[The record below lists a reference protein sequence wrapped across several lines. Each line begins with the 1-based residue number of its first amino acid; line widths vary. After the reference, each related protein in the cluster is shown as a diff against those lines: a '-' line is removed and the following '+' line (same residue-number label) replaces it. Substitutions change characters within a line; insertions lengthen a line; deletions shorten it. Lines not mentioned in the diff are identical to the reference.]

1 MKVIIY
7 TDGSARSNPGRGGY
21 GAVLKYTNPAGKTFT
36 SELSRGYAKTTNN
49 RMELMAVIV
58 ALEALNRPCEV
69 EVHSDS
75 QYVVNAFNKHW
86 IDGWKKRGWKTANKQ
101 PVKNRDLWE
110 RLLTAKSKHKVEF
123 IWVKGHAGHE
133 LNERCDE
140 LATTAAD
147 GSNLDIDTGFNESD
161 LLYPHALHSSC
172 RPNNARGTYAAH
184 RDHRHIHDH
193 RRLYPSRQRQ
203 RPSRVCG
210 HAFTRR
216 QSRYCLYRRA
226 RW

>member
-1 MKVIIY
+1 MKTVTIY
-7 TDGSARSNPGRGGY
+7 TDGACSGNPGPGGWCAILEY
-21 GAVLKYTNPAGKTFT
+21 QGREKMISGGEE
-36 SELSRGYAKTTNN
+36 STTNN

-110 RLLTAKSKHKVEF
+110 RLLAAKSKHKVEF

-147 GSNLDIDTGFNESD
+147 GSNLDIDAGFNESD
-161 LLYPHALHSSC
+161 L
-172 RPNNARGTYAAH
+172 
-184 RDHRHIHDH
+184 
-193 RRLYPSRQRQ
+193 
-203 RPSRVCG
+203 
-210 HAFTRR
+210 
-216 QSRYCLYRRA
+216 
-226 RW
+226 

>member
-1 MKVIIY
+1 MGAGQNLLYQENNVKTVTIY
-7 TDGSARSNPGRGGY
+7 TDGACSGNPGPGGWGAILMY
-21 GAVLKYTNPAGKTFT
+21 GPHKK
-36 SELSRGYAKTTNN
+36 ELSGGEAQTTNN

-161 LLYPHALHSSC
+161 L
-172 RPNNARGTYAAH
+172 
-184 RDHRHIHDH
+184 
-193 RRLYPSRQRQ
+193 
-203 RPSRVCG
+203 
-210 HAFTRR
+210 
-216 QSRYCLYRRA
+216 
-226 RW
+226 